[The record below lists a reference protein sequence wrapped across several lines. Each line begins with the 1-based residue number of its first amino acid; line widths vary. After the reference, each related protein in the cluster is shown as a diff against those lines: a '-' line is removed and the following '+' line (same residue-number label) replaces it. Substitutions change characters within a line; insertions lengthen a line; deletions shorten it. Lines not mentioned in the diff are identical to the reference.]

1 MDNAT
6 ASAMHQHRHDSD
18 EYRRIELIT
27 GSARR
32 RRWTAEEKAAIIAES
47 LQPKVN
53 ISELARRW
61 GVNRGLLQ
69 TWRREAMRDA
79 GGDTMPFVP
88 LRITEQSPSV
98 MDEAVPNPSRTPVTA
113 GGTGVH
119 GTIEI
124 DGAGLRIRFSG
135 PLDVSALH
143 AVLAHVRR
151 RP

>member
-1 MDNAT
+1 M
-6 ASAMHQHRHDSD
+6 
-18 EYRRIELIT
+18 
-27 GSARR
+27 
-32 RRWTAEEKAAIIAES
+32 IAES

-53 ISELARRW
+53 VSELARRW
-61 GVNRGLLQ
+61 GINRGLLQ

-88 LRITEQSPSV
+88 LRIAKQSPSL
-98 MDEAVPNPSRTPVTA
+98 MDEAVPNPSQGGSA
-113 GGTGVH
+113 GSTGVH

-151 RP
+151 HP